1 MIRTDV
7 GRRRLLL
14 TVEAVHEGG
23 RADVE
28 RALDRLAAA
37 LDALGA
43 VRQRPVVLD
52 AAEPGAE
59 LFVPEQDVSEQ
70 DVPEQS
76 GSEQTVPEQSA
87 VESAAGSSVV
97 AG

>member
-52 AAEPGAE
+52 AAETGVE

-70 DVPEQS
+70 SVPERDVPEQS
-76 GSEQTVPEQSA
+76 A
-87 VESAAGSSVV
+87 AESAAGSSVV

>member
-43 VRQRPVVLD
+43 VRQRPIVLD
-52 AAEPGAE
+52 AAGPGAE
-59 LFVPEQDVSEQ
+59 LFVSEQ
-70 DVPEQS
+70 DVPELS